1 VSGSFNYPIR
11 RRLFLQ
17 VLFDYAVVM
26 LVTIGVIVL
35 QADTLRHSVSA
46 VATQGMSLATWLF
59 LVGSASGIY
68 DSPVDRSWARI
79 CVRTLLATL
88 LGLPAALI
96 VLTLLPSSGHDT
108 LISLAATLGV
118 AAVVFYRIYM
128 AHTGVSPARSRVL
141 IVGNGPAA
149 QSVAETLRKNKYADI
164 VGHYASSSEQA
175 LPADAASTPKGDS
188 LSCAAIKMSVDD
200 IIVAVSERRGGGL
213 PMSDLLDCRVHGIRV
228 WDTTTYFE
236 RALGQIRLDFV
247 NAGWLI
253 FGDGFRQGAIRTAL
267 KRSSDIVGALLL
279 LFVFAPLMALT
290 ACLIPLESRGPVL
303 YRQTRV
309 GLNGRHF
316 DVLKFRSMRADA
328 EEDGRP
334 RWAST
339 HDERVTSVGA
349 IIRLLRIDELPQL
362 FNVLAGEMSLIGPRP
377 ERPYFVE
384 QLTARVPYYAVRHSV
399 KPGITGWAQVRYHYG
414 ASVEDS
420 QQKLQY
426 DLFYVKNHSLVLD
439 CLILLE
445 TVAVVLT
452 GKGAR

>member
-1 VSGSFNYPIR
+1 VFGSFNYAIR
-11 RRLFLQ
+11 QRLFLQ
-17 VLFDYAVVM
+17 VLFDYGVVM

-35 QADTLRHSVSA
+35 QADTLRQSVSS

-59 LVGSASGIY
+59 LVGSVSGIY
-68 DSPVDRSWARI
+68 DNPVDRSWVRM
-79 CVRTLLATL
+79 CVRTVLAIL

-96 VLTLLPSSGHDT
+96 VLTLLPPNGHDT
-108 LISLAATLGV
+108 LISFAATLGV
-118 AAVVFYRIYM
+118 AAVLIYRIYM
-128 AHTGVSPARSRVL
+128 AHAGVSRARNRVL

-149 QSVAETLRKNKYADI
+149 QNVAETLRKNKYADI

-175 LPADAASTPKGDS
+175 LPGSGASTLKADS
-188 LSCAAIKMSVDD
+188 LASTAIGMSVNE

-213 PMSDLLDCRVHGIRV
+213 PMSDLLDCRIHGIRV
-228 WDTTTYFE
+228 WDITTYFE
-236 RALGQIRLDFV
+236 RALGQIRLDSV

-253 FGDGFRQGAIRTAL
+253 FGEGFRQGAIRTAL
-267 KRSSDIVGALLL
+267 KRFSDIVGALLL
-279 LFVFAPLMALT
+279 LIVCAPIMALT

-316 DVLKFRSMRADA
+316 DVLKFRSMRTDA

-339 HDERVTSVGA
+339 RDERVTSVGA

-377 ERPYFVE
+377 ERPFFVE
-384 QLTARVPYYAVRHSV
+384 QLAARVPYYAVRHSV
-399 KPGITGWAQVRYHYG
+399 KPGVTGWAQVRYHYG
-414 ASVEDS
+414 ASVEDA
-420 QQKLQY
+420 QEKLQY
-426 DLFYVKNHSLVLD
+426 DLFYVKNHNPLLD

-445 TVAVVLT
+445 TVMVVLT